1 MIAAPRKIAA
11 QEKLLSQKQAERDT
25 LKESLTELRKA
36 ADGKSLQLKSNEAK
50 IQDLQGKLNAAASNK
65 EYQIISSQIAADNMA
80 NSVLEDEIL
89 EALEKVDKRLQD
101 IEATE
106 EAMKD
111 QEAQNSRNKTTS
123 RRDPRWTGRG
133 RRKTGS

>member
-1 MIAAPRKIAA
+1 MDKTTDLLPEMHQLHQKLEAVRNQLDRGPRKIAA

-65 EYQIISSQIAADNMA
+65 EYQIISSQIAAEHGEQRA
-80 NSVLEDEIL
+80 
-89 EALEKVDKRLQD
+89 
-101 IEATE
+101 
-106 EAMKD
+106 
-111 QEAQNSRNKTTS
+111 
-123 RRDPRWTGRG
+123 RR
-133 RRKTGS
+133 